1 MQKARKHNPEWEEK
15 AIKTNQETAQRV
27 LEDMNIK
34 PVITVFSMFKKLQKR
49 PNMKSIHMEDIKKT
63 EFLEMEIQCLKWKTH
78 WMGIT
83 AD

>member
-1 MQKARKHNPEWEEK
+1 MKKARKHNPEWEEK
-15 AIKTNQETAQRV
+15 SIKTNQETAQRV

-49 PNMKSIHMEDIKKT
+49 QNMKSIHMEDIKKT
-63 EFLEMEIQCLKWKTH
+63 EFLEVEIQYLKWKTY